1 MEKGER
7 SFQVNLLS
15 KFIDCI
21 SGQRIHTM
29 VSISEDKIFH
39 YSGHEN
45 LEIDVCRTHFNNWIY
60 KEIFPGLKG
69 DILEV
74 GSGIG
79 TFSQKIIRDVQ
90 HSHITLTDI
99 SLPYVKKLEERF
111 SKSNDGNNNNINNNN
126 SISICKL
133 DLNCKADYEK
143 IGYEKF
149 DSIIAINVLE
159 HVEDDIFALQQLYK
173 MLKSEGILIILVPC
187 HKFLYNVIDT
197 NVGHFRR
204 YTKKDLELKIRKTRF
219 SIERMFYF
227 NMLGIIGWYINGNI
241 AKNPKINSSASKLF
255 DRIVPLLKY
264 VEAMTG
270 KKIGLSI
277 ICYLK
282 KHS

>member
-111 SKSNDGNNNNINNNN
+111 AKSNDGNNNINNNN
-126 SISICKL
+126 NISICKL

-277 ICYLK
+277 ICHLK

>member
-1 MEKGER
+1 M
-7 SFQVNLLS
+7 
-15 KFIDCI
+15 
-21 SGQRIHTM
+21 T
-29 VSISEDKIFH
+29 SIPNDKIVY

-45 LEIDVCRTHFNNWIY
+45 LEIVSQSSRFNNWIY
-60 KEIFPGLKG
+60 KEILPGLRG

-79 TFSQKIIRDVQ
+79 TFSQKIISDLP

-111 SKSNDGNNNNINNNN
+111 SKSNNNNTNNI
-126 SISICKL
+126 STYKL
-133 DLNCKADYEK
+133 DLNCKADYEE

-149 DSIIAINVLE
+149 DSIVAINVLE

-173 MLKSEGILIILVPC
+173 MLKRGGILTILVPC

-197 NVGHFRR
+197 NVGHVRR
-204 YTKKDLELKIRKTRF
+204 YTKKDLEFKIRKTQF
-219 SIERMFYF
+219 TIQRMFYF
-227 NMLGIIGWYINGNI
+227 NMLGIIGWYVNGNLAKSPKINGN
-241 AKNPKINSSASKLF
+241 ASKLF

-264 VEAMTG
+264 VEGKTG

-282 KHS
+282 K

>member
-90 HSHITLTDI
+90 NSHITLTDI

-111 SKSNDGNNNNINNNN
+111 SKSNDGNNINNDNN
-126 SISICKL
+126 ISICKL

-277 ICYLK
+277 ICHLK

>member
-15 KFIDCI
+15 KFVDCI
-21 SGQRIHTM
+21 SGQKIHTM
-29 VSISEDKIFH
+29 VNIPEDKIFH
-39 YSGHEN
+39 YSGHKN
-45 LEIDVCRTHFNNWIY
+45 LE
-60 KEIFPGLKG
+60 K
-69 DILEV
+69 
-74 GSGIG
+74 
-79 TFSQKIIRDVQ
+79 
-90 HSHITLTDI
+90 
-99 SLPYVKKLEERF
+99 RF
-111 SKSNDGNNNNINNNN
+111 SKSNDGKKINNNN
-126 SISICKL
+126 NISICKL

-227 NMLGIIGWYINGNI
+227 
-241 AKNPKINSSASKLF
+241 
-255 DRIVPLLKY
+255 
-264 VEAMTG
+264 
-270 KKIGLSI
+270 
-277 ICYLK
+277 
-282 KHS
+282 

>member
-1 MEKGER
+1 
-7 SFQVNLLS
+7 
-15 KFIDCI
+15 
-21 SGQRIHTM
+21 M
-29 VSISEDKIFH
+29 VSIYEDKIFH

-126 SISICKL
+126 NISICKL

-264 VEAMTG
+264 MEAMTG

>member
-21 SGQRIHTM
+21 SSQKIHTM
-29 VSISEDKIFH
+29 VNIPEDKIFH

-111 SKSNDGNNNNINNNN
+111 SKSNDGNNNINNNN
-126 SISICKL
+126 NISICKL

-264 VEAMTG
+264 MEAMTG

>member
-1 MEKGER
+1 
-7 SFQVNLLS
+7 VNLLS

-21 SGQRIHTM
+21 SGQKIHTM

-45 LEIDVCRTHFNNWIY
+45 LEIVSQNSRFNNWIY

-79 TFSQKIIRDVQ
+79 TFSQKILRDVQ

-111 SKSNDGNNNNINNNN
+111 SKSSDGNNNINNNN
-126 SISICKL
+126 NISICKL

-264 VEAMTG
+264 MEAMTG

>member
-1 MEKGER
+1 
-7 SFQVNLLS
+7 
-15 KFIDCI
+15 
-21 SGQRIHTM
+21 M
-29 VSISEDKIFH
+29 VTIPEDKIVY

-45 LEIDVCRTHFNNWIY
+45 LEIVSQSNRFNNWIY
-60 KEIFPGLKG
+60 KEILTGLKG

-79 TFSQKIIRDVQ
+79 TFSEKIIRDFPL
-90 HSHITLTDI
+90 SHITLTDI
-99 SLPYVKKLEERF
+99 SLAYVKRLEERF
-111 SKSNDGNNNNINNNN
+111 SKSNNNNNNNTNN
-126 SISICKL
+126 ISTYKL
-133 DLNCKADYEK
+133 DLNCKADYDK
-143 IGYEKF
+143 IGYERF

-173 MLKSEGILIILVPC
+173 MLRSEGILIALVPC

-227 NMLGIIGWYINGNI
+227 NILGIIGWYVNGNI
-241 AKNPKINSSASKLF
+241 ANNPKINSNASKLF

-264 VEAMTG
+264 AEEKTG

>member
-1 MEKGER
+1 
-7 SFQVNLLS
+7 
-15 KFIDCI
+15 
-21 SGQRIHTM
+21 M
-29 VSISEDKIFH
+29 VSIPKGKIVY

-45 LEIDVCRTHFNNWIY
+45 LEIVSQSNRFNNWMY
-60 KEIFPGLKG
+60 NEILPGLKG
-69 DILEV
+69 DVLEV

-79 TFSQKIIRDVQ
+79 TFSQKIIRDLPL
-90 HSHITLTDI
+90 SHITLTDI

-111 SKSNDGNNNNINNNN
+111 SKSNNNNTNNI
-126 SISICKL
+126 STYKL

-143 IGYEKF
+143 IGYERF

-173 MLKSEGILIILVPC
+173 MLKNEGILIILVPC

-227 NMLGIIGWYINGNI
+227 NMVGIIGWYVNGNI
-241 AKNPKINSSASKLF
+241 AKNPKINSNACKLF
-255 DRIVPLLKY
+255 DRIVPLLKN
-264 VEAMTG
+264 VEEKTG

>member
-1 MEKGER
+1 MSTFFIKGHR
-7 SFQVNLLS
+7 SHNES
-15 KFIDCI
+15 K
-21 SGQRIHTM
+21 
-29 VSISEDKIFH
+29 EDTHMTSSPNGKIAH

-45 LEIDVCRTHFNNWIY
+45 LEIVSQNKRFNNWMY
-60 KEIFPGLKG
+60 NEILPGLKG

-79 TFSQKIIRDVQ
+79 TFSEKIIRDLPL
-90 HSHITLTDI
+90 SHITLTDI

-111 SKSNDGNNNNINNNN
+111 SKSNNNNTNNI
-126 SISICKL
+126 STYKL

-143 IGYEKF
+143 IGYERF

-173 MLKSEGILIILVPC
+173 MLKNEGILITLVPC

-227 NMLGIIGWYINGNI
+227 NMLGIIGWYVNGNL
-241 AKNPKINSSASKLF
+241 AKNPKINSNACKLF
-255 DRIVPLLKY
+255 DRIVPLLKN
-264 VEAMTG
+264 VEEKTG

>member
-1 MEKGER
+1 
-7 SFQVNLLS
+7 VNLLS

-21 SGQRIHTM
+21 SGQKIHTM

-45 LEIDVCRTHFNNWIY
+45 LEIVSQNSRFNNWIY
-60 KEIFPGLKG
+60 KEILPGLKG

-79 TFSQKIIRDVQ
+79 TFSQKILRDVQ

-99 SLPYVKKLEERF
+99 SLPYIKKLEERF
-111 SKSNDGNNNNINNNN
+111 SKSNSNNANNI
-126 SISICKL
+126 STYKL
-133 DLNCKADYEK
+133 DLNCKADYEE

-159 HVEDDIFALQQLYK
+159 HVEDDIFALQELYK

-197 NVGHFRR
+197 NVGHVRR
-204 YTKKDLELKIRKTRF
+204 YTKKDLEFKIRKTRF

-227 NMLGIIGWYINGNI
+227 NILGIIGWYINGNI